1 MSVKS
6 LLAAASVA
14 LAASNVVAKDVTYTF
29 TVDIPTEIS
38 GNAILQ
44 IGMYAQHVKGG
55 TASGIWDNINLN
67 GPATDTSFNDNF
79 DDRDLAQERIGG
91 NWTWYDTNWDN
102 ATCAGASSGGFGPYS
117 DGGGGFAEYVAK
129 NNNYTRHGD
138 NGGEYFRAG
147 LEPDGDTG
155 KKLNVYQNQ
164 YAEAACNEIKI
175 FKEINLPAA
184 QLDGNYTFTA
194 TVEEN
199 QYTAIS
205 EGSQVGVFHKV
216 LDVVGDSCGAQ
227 YCESAYSK
235 QAEYDNP
242 APEPEPEPE
251 ATIEPVPAL
260 PLVAL
265 FALVALVATMGARRR
280 V

>member
-6 LLAAASVA
+6 FLAAAGMAMV
-14 LAASNVVAKDVTYTF
+14 ASNVVAKDVTYTF
-29 TVDIPTEIS
+29 TVDTTGIS
-38 GNAILQ
+38 GEAILQ
-44 IGMYAQHVKGG
+44 IGMYAQHVNGG
-55 TASGIWDNINLN
+55 TASGIWDNIDLD
-67 GPATDTSFNDNF
+67 GPTIATSFSDNF

-138 NGGEYFRAG
+138 NGAEYYRAG

-164 YAEAACNEIKI
+164 YATAACNEIKI
-175 FKEINLPAA
+175 FKEINTADIGGGAA
-184 QLDGNYTFTA
+184 ALNGNYTFTA
-194 TVEEN
+194 TVTEN
-199 QYTAIS
+199 QYTAIT
-205 EGSQVGVFHKV
+205 EGGQVGVFHKI
-216 LDVVGDSCGAQ
+216 LDVAGGYS
-227 YCESAYSK
+227 ESAYNK

>member
-6 LLAAASVA
+6 FLVAAGMAMV
-14 LAASNVVAKDVTYTF
+14 ASNVAAKAVTYTF
-29 TVDIPTEIS
+29 TVDTTGIS

-44 IGMYAQHVKGG
+44 IGMYAQHVNGG
-55 TASGIWDNINLN
+55 TAFGIWDNIDLG
-67 GPATDTSFNDNF
+67 GPTIATSFSDNF

-91 NWTWYDTNWDN
+91 DWTWYDTNWDN

-117 DGGGGFAEYVAK
+117 EGGGGAGNYNAL

-138 NGGEYFRAG
+138 SGGEYFRAG

-155 KKLNVYQNQ
+155 KKLNVYHNQ
-164 YAEAACNEIKI
+164 YATSACNEIKI

-184 QLDGNYTFTA
+184 QLDGEYTFTA

-199 QYTAIS
+199 QYTAIT
-205 EGSQVGVFHKV
+205 EGSQVGVFHKI
-216 LDVVGDSCGAQ
+216 LDVDGG
-227 YCESAYSK
+227 YTESAYNK

-251 ATIEPVPAL
+251 PTVEPVPAL

-280 V
+280 A